1 MVNLKLV
8 SKIALF
14 FGIASIA
21 FTVILAIITYLI
33 ITVASS
39 GAPIDYIVYYIL
51 STIIPYLFI
60 AVLSLIVAA
69 LTRGHTYETAP
80 PPQVQDT
87 TETA

>member
-69 LTRGHTYETAP
+69 LSRGHAYETAP
-80 PPQVQDT
+80 PPEMQSPP
-87 TETA
+87 ETA